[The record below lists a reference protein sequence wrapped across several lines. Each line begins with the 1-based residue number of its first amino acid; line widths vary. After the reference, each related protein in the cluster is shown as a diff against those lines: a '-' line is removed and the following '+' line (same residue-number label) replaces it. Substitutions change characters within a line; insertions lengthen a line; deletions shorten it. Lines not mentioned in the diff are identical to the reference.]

1 MNLAQP
7 YNREN
12 FVKFI
17 TDFLPDDFEE
27 EIKTINYTH
36 GLFKKVIRLGHCAET
51 LNKIQCFEILHTSAS
66 DAHFLI
72 TKIV

>member
-7 YNREN
+7 YNRED

-27 EIKTINYTH
+27 EIKTINYAKP
-36 GLFKKVIRLGHCAET
+36 L
-51 LNKIQCFEILHTSAS
+51 
-66 DAHFLI
+66 
-72 TKIV
+72 